1 MAKLFKSLVVLAML
15 GAAGYAAF
23 SFLAPHK
30 GRRPPEMATPVR
42 AAQALAQHVPHYLQG
57 LGTVQPHADVVVT
70 SRVSGHLMALHFT
83 EGQRVKQ
90 GQLLAEIDPRP
101 FEAALSKAK
110 GQLAR
115 DQAELANA
123 RVDRNRYAKLV
134 SKDFVAR
141 QTFDQQ
147 DAKVRQLEGTVASDK
162 AAVEAAALDLAYS
175 RITAPVA
182 GRLGLRSYDI
192 GTMVTANDA
201 GGLVRITEV
210 APCYVVFTLP
220 ESNIDLITQAIRR
233 VEGEVDSGKEPQM
246 PLVEAWSRDQS
257 KRIALGRLLTVDNR
271 IDQATGTIKLKA
283 VFPNEDES
291 LFPNEFVNARI
302 RIRTLDNAVTI
313 PPSAVQLGT
322 AGSFVFVVD
331 AENTAR
337 KREVKTGISTGAI
350 TVIESGLK
358 AGETVVVDGVDRL
371 RDGTKVRV
379 AAVVETVR
387 MPDGT
392 RPHATEKGPEAIAPM
407 PQGGAPAGPGGP
419 GRGPGGMRGQG
430 RPDGAPNAMGAGRP
444 GPGTPQ
450 AQGRPEGSRRPH
462 DSANQGRPGGT
473 GTPEG
478 AGQPGNERPR

>member
-1 MAKLFKSLVVLAML
+1 MAKLFKSLVVLAIL

-42 AAQALAQHVPHYLQG
+42 AAQAMAQHVPHYLQG
-57 LGTVQPHADVVVT
+57 LGTVTPYADVVVT
-70 SRVSGHLMALHFT
+70 SRVSGHLTALHFK

-101 FEAALSKAK
+101 FEAALAKAK

-134 SKDFVAR
+134 SRDFVAR

-182 GRLGLRSYDI
+182 GRLGLRTCDI
-192 GTMVTANDA
+192 GTMITANDA
-201 GGLVRITEV
+201 SGLVRITEV

-233 VEGEVDSGKEPQM
+233 VEGEVDSGKTPEM

-257 KRIALGRLLTVDNR
+257 KRIAMGRLLTVDNR
-271 IDQATGTIKLKA
+271 IDQATGTIRLKA
-283 VFPNEDES
+283 VFPNEDEG

-302 RIRTLDNAVTI
+302 LIRTLENAVTI
-313 PPSAVQLGT
+313 PPSAVQLGA

-331 AENTAR
+331 AENVAR
-337 KREVKTGISTGAI
+337 KREVKTGISTGAV
-350 TVIESGLK
+350 TVVESGLK

-379 AAVVETVR
+379 AAVVETVK

-392 RPHATEKGPEAIAPM
+392 RPHAVEKGPGELAPM
-407 PQGGAPAGPGGP
+407 PQGGPGGP
-419 GRGPGGMRGQG
+419 GRGPGGMRDQDRPGG
-430 RPDGAPNAMGAGRP
+430 PDGARGQDRPGSAGRP
-444 GPGTPQ
+444 GGPRGTQGQDQPGVPSG
-450 AQGRPEGSRRPH
+450 GRPR
-462 DSANQGRPGGT
+462 
-473 GTPEG
+473 
-478 AGQPGNERPR
+478 